1 MPRPDLGRSRRALA
15 MGQAMESTIAL
26 TARETDV
33 LLLLA
38 RGRTYVQVA
47 DELGVSLNTVASH
60 VKNLY
65 RKLGVRSARGAV
77 WRAFE
82 LRLLGRPRVQDARDA
97 DSEATTRATPASA
110 DSETSTVIASAGGSS
125 AAN

>member
-1 MPRPDLGRSRRALA
+1 MDSVI
-15 MGQAMESTIAL
+15 SL
-26 TARETDV
+26 TGRETDV

-38 RGRTYVQVA
+38 RGRTYLQVA

-65 RKLGVRSARGAV
+65 RKLGVRSARAAV
-77 WRAFE
+77 WRGFE
-82 LRLLGRPRVQDARDA
+82 LCLLGRPRGQDAPDA
-97 DSEATTRATPASA
+97 ESVASTRATPASG
-110 DSETSTVIASAGGSS
+110 DSEASTVIASAGGSS

>member
-1 MPRPDLGRSRRALA
+1 MPRRDLRRARRAL
-15 MGQAMESTIAL
+15 MTGQAMESPTVL
-26 TARETDV
+26 TARETEV

-65 RKLGVRSARGAV
+65 RKLGVRSARAAV
-77 WRAFE
+77 WRGFE
-82 LRLLGRPRVQDARDA
+82 LRLLARPRVQDARDA
-97 DSEATTRATPASA
+97 ESEATTRATPASGE
-110 DSETSTVIASAGGSS
+110 SETSTVTASAGGSS